1 MVDRTTPPALHNLGD
16 ISLAPEEIIQAGD
29 CRLHVLKAGGQE
41 VSRLTLLW
49 DGGSADVA
57 SRWLPEMV
65 AEGMREGSAKM
76 NGAEI
81 ADAIDSRGAKY
92 GSRCDAHFT
101 GIEIL
106 ALNRHFEGLLPVLS
120 EICINPLYE
129 PRTVEILSRN
139 AASMSALRRHRVA
152 YLAAR
157 ELNVHLKGA
166 NHPDNA
172 DDDPERIAQTTRE
185 EVTACHAATI
195 GSGCLEAY
203 ICGTPDDKLV
213 ASVSDMVAGMARGS
227 RKSIIDIRPYVP
239 EEPVRKDLYLEGACQ
254 AAVSAGMPAI
264 GRPDPDYIALRL
276 AVMALGGFF
285 SSRLMSKIRE
295 EKGLTYGISAYL
307 SGTYEGASVHV
318 EAQCDAEYV
327 EQVIDETRCEIARM
341 AVEPPS
347 GEELQRLKMHAWSDL
362 ASITDSPFSMAANYI
377 SRKTFG
383 MPADYFERQL
393 QEIRSLT
400 PERLAEVSARY
411 LNPERLSVV
420 TCSPKP

>member
-1 MVDRTTPPALHNLGD
+1 
-16 ISLAPEEIIQAGD
+16 
-29 CRLHVLKAGGQE
+29 
-41 VSRLTLLW
+41 
-49 DGGSADVA
+49 
-57 SRWLPEMV
+57 
-65 AEGMREGSAKM
+65 
-76 NGAEI
+76 
-81 ADAIDSRGAKY
+81 
-92 GSRCDAHFT
+92 
-101 GIEIL
+101 
-106 ALNRHFEGLLPVLS
+106 
-120 EICINPLYE
+120 
-129 PRTVEILSRN
+129 
-139 AASMSALRRHRVA
+139 
-152 YLAAR
+152 
-157 ELNVHLKGA
+157 
-166 NHPDNA
+166 
-172 DDDPERIAQTTRE
+172 
-185 EVTACHAATI
+185 
-195 GSGCLEAY
+195 
-203 ICGTPDDKLV
+203 
-213 ASVSDMVAGMARGS
+213 MVAGMARGS

-318 EAQCDAEYV
+318 EAQCDVEYV
-327 EQVIDETRCEIARM
+327 EQVIEETRREIARM
-341 AVEPPS
+341 AVEPPA